1 MNTQEQE
8 TAAVS
13 QLRLENIPGQAIKV
27 ITDPV
32 GFYQG
37 MAKSGGLLEPLVFM
51 VVLSVVAGVLTAV
64 LSLFGLGAAGV
75 MVGGL
80 MAIILVP
87 VFVVIFGFIAAAIA
101 YGIWKLLGSAEDF
114 ETAFRCVAYTA
125 AIAPVTSVLNLIPY
139 LGSLIGALWPMALL
153 ALASIHVH
161 RRSVQTSWAVFG
173 AIGIVFALINV
184 SGEHA
189 GRQMKD
195 GLENWQEILE
205 QERP

>member
-51 VVLSVVAGVLTAV
+51 VVLSVVAGVLTAA

>member
-8 TAAVS
+8 PAAVS
-13 QLRLENIPGQAIKV
+13 QLRLKNIPGQAIKV

-37 MAKSGGLLEPLVFM
+37 MAKSGGLSEPLVFM

>member
-13 QLRLENIPGQAIKV
+13 QLRLENIPGQAIRV
-27 ITDPV
+27 ITNPV
-32 GFYQG
+32 EFYQG
-37 MAKSGGLLEPLVFM
+37 MARSGGLLEPLVFM
-51 VVLSVVAGVLTAV
+51 VVLSVVAGVLTAI

-80 MAIILVP
+80 MAIVLVP

-125 AIAPVTSVLNLIPY
+125 AIAPVTSVLSLIPY

-161 RRSVQTSWAVFG
+161 RRSVQSSWVVFG

-184 SGEHA
+184 SGEH
-189 GRQMKD
+189 GSRTVKD
-195 GLENWQEILE
+195 SMEDWQAIFEK
-205 QERP
+205 Q

>member
-13 QLRLENIPGQAIKV
+13 QLRLDKVPGQAIKV
-27 ITDPV
+27 ITNPV

-37 MAKSGGLLEPLVFM
+37 MASSGGLFEPLVFM
-51 VVLSVVAGVLTAV
+51 VVLSVLAGVLTAA

-75 MVGGL
+75 LAGGL
-80 MAIILVP
+80 MAIIMVP
-87 VFVVIFGFIAAAIA
+87 IFVVIFGFIVAAIA

-114 ETAFRCVAYTA
+114 ATAFRCVAYAA

-161 RRSVQTSWAVFG
+161 RISVQKSWAVFG
-173 AIGIVFALINV
+173 AIGIILAFISV

-195 GLENWQEILE
+195 GIEDWQTIFEE
-205 QERP
+205 QE